1 MSWRCERRGGWAT
14 EVRGIATCAPAVPR
28 KSERFWSASK
38 IKKRAGTKENIGR
51 FLEILRSSK
60 ITLDNFLSVPPLLSS
75 ELSFDQKYFHL
86 FEYQTWAIYFWA
98 SITELWLVSTNF
110 SFECKTRANL
120 RTKKKLIE
128 YNAYSCIANNAYK
141 QQQTLVVL
149 PKSGLLADHAIN
161 KFTDKYSENHFQ
173 WQQGWSIPMPDPFQK

>member
-1 MSWRCERRGGWAT
+1 MLPRQHSVATFNVAGNTRELQNTQLCRYVRRYLEDPGSCRAKLWDT
-14 EVRGIATCAPAVPR
+14 
-28 KSERFWSASK
+28 SK
-38 IKKRAGTKENIGR
+38 GSLFE
-51 FLEILRSSK
+51 
-60 ITLDNFLSVPPLLSS
+60 PLSS